1 MIVLASDGLWDN
13 LNEDEIGELV
23 MGGGDMVSR
32 VKAVV
37 KRTKERA
44 YLLDY
49 ESPFYLKAV
58 KKGHSVP
65 KGGKIDDI
73 SIIIA

>member
-1 MIVLASDGLWDN
+1 MV
-13 LNEDEIGELV
+13 E
-23 MGGGDMVSR
+23 GGDMVSR

-44 YLLDY
+44 YLLEY
-49 ESPFYLKAV
+49 ESPFYLKAI

-73 SIIIA
+73 TIIVAEVVLANG

>member
-1 MIVLASDGLWDN
+1 
-13 LNEDEIGELV
+13 
-23 MGGGDMVSR
+23 MGGGDMVSK

-44 YLLDY
+44 YLLEY

-58 KKGHSVP
+58 RKGHSVP

-73 SIIIA
+73 TIIIAEVVLANG